1 MANALTNLNK
11 EVWASSIQKNL
22 HNKLVAMDIT
32 NMELRAQL
40 SDGDTAN

>member
-11 EVWASSIQKNL
+11 EIWAAKIQKNL
-22 HNKLVAMDIT
+22 HKQLVAMDVT
-32 NMELRAQL
+32 NNELRAQL